1 MEKTQTKL
9 PLAVLPLAV
18 LLLTVLLLAVP
29 SCIGPHSQESTE
41 SPRVYKRA
49 SFRTWQL
56 FDSIDS
62 RYTPFRLSRV
72 TDIEASGESGWKSR

>member
-18 LLLTVLLLAVP
+18 LPLAVP
-29 SCIGPHSQESTE
+29 SCISPHSQESTESTE